1 MVVKVLLSKCDIM
14 YIKPRGVYL
23 YLIPRLLVGLGMH
36 EMNIVEFDSKS
47 SIFEYCNW
55 DSKLGGCLIYLYSI

>member
-1 MVVKVLLSKCDIM
+1 MVDKVLLSKCDIM

-23 YLIPRLLVGLGMH
+23 YLIPRLGLGMH

-47 SIFEYCNW
+47 SI
-55 DSKLGGCLIYLYSI
+55 L